1 MSDLLITEADVAAF
15 VAHLNE
21 WAATLS
27 ENEQAILAMFATRAM
42 AGAAAE
48 PEVAGFQGAGLFE
61 VSDYSFDIEQ
71 VLNIGSATSGAGAG
85 KLKFNEFTISKRS
98 DSASPSFFR
107 N

>member
-27 ENEQAILAMFATRAM
+27 ETEQAILAMFASRAM

-48 PEVAGFQGAGLFE
+48 PEVAGFQGGGVFE
-61 VSDYSFDIEQ
+61 ISDYSFDIEQ
-71 VLNIGSATSGAGAG
+71 VLNIGSQSTATS
-85 KLKFNEFTISKRS
+85 T
-98 DSASPSFFR
+98 DP
-107 N
+107 